1 MLSRS
6 ELMFLMELINA
17 QLIIT
22 SIRFRLGTSAS
33 HVWEHELK
41 SLNFHP
47 QNVQKSKKGKDK
59 TKTKTKLSAKS

>member
-6 ELMFLMELINA
+6 GLMFLIELINV
-17 QLIIT
+17 QPIIT
-22 SIRFRLGTSAS
+22 SIRFRLGKNANHS

-47 QNVQKSKKGKDK
+47 QNVQKSKKGKYK
-59 TKTKTKLSAKS
+59 VKIEH

>member
-1 MLSRS
+1 
-6 ELMFLMELINA
+6 MFLMELINV
-17 QLIIT
+17 QLILT
-22 SIRFRLGTSAS
+22 SIRFRLGTNASQS

-59 TKTKTKLSAKS
+59 VKTERRKLNTNECAEV